1 VSWSTYQPVKI
12 PEGPLTLR
20 EAVEVALA
28 NNPEVVARGW
38 DTTAAEARRD
48 QAFGERLPRLSA
60 VGGYTHSLDR
70 QRLIAASRDGEPG
83 LFGRDIVSGDLVL
96 SVPLFTGGRLVSQV
110 KATDLF
116 QQAAS
121 HRLARS
127 REELIFNVT
136 GIFYSILSQRYVIES
151 LEFSR
156 KTLAEH
162 LQRINALIEAQKAAR
177 VDRMRTDVRLADIE
191 QQLVREKNLLTIQHR
206 VLISLLGLADQVEEI
221 SPHGELEP
229 QEMAFVN
236 SLVPDL
242 TTALAKAWKG
252 RGDYLAARSS
262 LEAQAG
268 IVDIAKAGHWPTVAL
283 QGAYGGR
290 LAAGSTTGAGEE
302 QGDVGRVGLV
312 LEVPIYEGD
321 QVNAGIREQ
330 RANLAAA
337 QERLR
342 TLDLQIRLEVE
353 TALLS
358 VESSRERA
366 AAIRKSIGQAKESLR
381 IEQQKYNLGKGAIVD
396 VLDAQAALLVSE
408 TTYYRILAE
417 FHTALAQLRL
427 AMGEE

>member
-1 VSWSTYQPVKI
+1 
-12 PEGPLTLR
+12 
-20 EAVEVALA
+20 
-28 NNPEVVARGW
+28 
-38 DTTAAEARRD
+38 
-48 QAFGERLPRLSA
+48 
-60 VGGYTHSLDR
+60 
-70 QRLIAASRDGEPG
+70 
-83 LFGRDIVSGDLVL
+83 
-96 SVPLFTGGRLVSQV
+96 V
-110 KATDLF
+110 KATDLL

-121 HRLARS
+121 HRLARN
-127 REELIFNVT
+127 REELVFNVA
-136 GIFYSILSQRYVIES
+136 GIFYSILSQRHVIES

-162 LQRINALIEAQKAAR
+162 LQRINALIKAQKAAK
-177 VDRMRTDVRLADIE
+177 VDKMRTDVRLADIE

-206 VLISLLGLADQVEEI
+206 VLISLLGLGDKVEEI
-221 SPHGELEP
+221 SPQGELEP
-229 QEMAFVN
+229 EEVAFVH
-236 SLVPDL
+236 SSVPDL
-242 TTALAKAWKG
+242 TTALAQAWKG

-268 IVDIAKAGHWPTVAL
+268 IVDIAKASHWPIVSL
-283 QGAYGGR
+283 QGAYGER
-290 LAAGSTTGAGEE
+290 LAAGPTTGAGEE

-321 QVNAGIREQ
+321 RVNAGIREQ

>member
-1 VSWSTYQPVKI
+1 MPVTLKI
-12 PEGPLTLR
+12 
-20 EAVEVALA
+20 
-28 NNPEVVARGW
+28 
-38 DTTAAEARRD
+38 
-48 QAFGERLPRLSA
+48 
-60 VGGYTHSLDR
+60 
-70 QRLIAASRDGEPG
+70 
-83 LFGRDIVSGDLVL
+83 
-96 SVPLFTGGRLVSQV
+96 
-110 KATDLF
+110 
-116 QQAAS
+116 
-121 HRLARS
+121 S